1 MFLKKCDFIS
11 PPITLYFKGESS
23 HVSIYS
29 GILSIITIIIIIIAS
44 VYYIIEFIHRKSP
57 KAYFFT
63 RYVEDAGNFPLNST
77 QMFHFIQVTNP
88 ENNQIIPLDFQAFR
102 IIGFDDAYADD
113 YMNDGEIAKVKNHWI
128 YGNCNNDSD
137 TKGISYL
144 ITHKYYEQSACIRKY
159 YDAAKKKYFNTEEE
173 GFRWPIIKK
182 GCSNPERTYY
192 GIIMQRC
199 DKASEFIKAQGPECK
214 SSSEIDV
221 IIKYS
226 SLSFQII
233 DHYADMLNYEMPL
246 TKYFYELATGFL
258 VNHYLVQNLNFNPA
272 SMLTHNGIFFDN
284 EVKEEAYF
292 YTQNEKQSL
301 NEEDLNKDGKST
313 NGCLIAI
320 YFWMQNTLQYYE
332 RHYDRAPDV
341 LSNIGGISSIVFQ
354 AVSILN
360 LLVYNFIVI
369 LDTEEIALDSE
380 QKNNKNSKKVIKKTR
395 IFRKTSKLNSKKS
408 YQPGMQSINELQQ
421 QPSSNYEEIRNV
433 ETNYQKEIWNENKKV
448 KLKRNSIYNFK
459 SNLDGNNMND
469 NVQNSRGYF
478 KRINQNYLDGNYG
491 QQRNTQREDTTKRII
506 KEKND
511 KKDENE
517 NKPIEKQNFNW
528 CNYLGYLICCEK
540 TNKNISYYKE
550 FRARLIS
557 EENIIQ
563 NYMDNYKNNEYIKN
577 KASKNIEYN
586 NIKKD

>member
-11 PPITLYFKGESS
+11 PSITLYFKGESS

-354 AVSILN
+354 VVSILN

-369 LDTEEIALDSE
+369 LDTEEIVLDSE

-433 ETNYQKEIWNENKKV
+433 ETNYQKEISNENKKV

-540 TNKNISYYKE
+540 TNKNITYYKE

-586 NIKKD
+586 NIKKE

>member
-11 PPITLYFKGESS
+11 PPITLFFKGESS
-23 HVSIYS
+23 HTSIYS
-29 GILSIITIIIIIIAS
+29 GILSIIVIIIVANATI
-44 VYYIIEFIHRKSP
+44 YYAYQFIQRINP

-63 RYVEDAGNFPLNST
+63 RYVEDAGIFPLNST
-77 QMFHFIQVTNP
+77 QMFHFIQVTDP
-88 ENNQIIPLDFQAFR
+88 DNNQKIPLDFQAFR
-102 IIGFDDAYADD
+102 IIGFDDVYADD
-113 YMNDGEIAKVKNHWI
+113 YMNDGEIAKIKNHWI

-144 ITHKYYEQSACIRKY
+144 ITHKNFEQSACIRKY
-159 YDAAKKKYFNTEEE
+159 YDASKRKYFNTGEE
-173 GFRWPIIKK
+173 GFRWPVIKK

-199 DKASEFIKAQGPECK
+199 DKATEFIKEQGPECK
-214 SSSEIDV
+214 SSSEIEL
-221 IIKYS
+221 IIKKS

-258 VNHYLVQNLNFNPA
+258 VNHYHVQNLNFNPA

-284 EVKEEAYF
+284 EVKEEAYI
-292 YTQNEKQSL
+292 YTQNEKQTVT
-301 NEEDLNKDGKST
+301 EQELNKDGKST

-354 AVSILN
+354 VVSILN
-360 LLVYNFIVI
+360 LLVHNFIVI

-380 QKNNKNSKKVIKKTR
+380 QKNNKNSKKVIKNTR
-395 IFRKTSKLNSKKS
+395 IIRKTSKLNSKKS

-433 ETNYQKEIWNENKKV
+433 ETNYQKEISNENKKV
-448 KLKRNSIYNFK
+448 KLKRNSINNFK
-459 SNLDGNNMND
+459 SNLDGNNMMN

-478 KRINQNYLDGNYG
+478 KSINQNYLDGNYG
-491 QQRNTQREDTTKRII
+491 QKRNTQREDTTKRII
-506 KEKND
+506 IEKKE

-517 NKPIEKQNFNW
+517 NENENKPLEKQNFNW

-540 TNKNISYYKE
+540 TNKNMSYYKE

-563 NYMDNYKNNEYIKN
+563 NYMDVYKNNEYIKN
-577 KASKNIEYN
+577 KVSNKVE
-586 NIKKD
+586 